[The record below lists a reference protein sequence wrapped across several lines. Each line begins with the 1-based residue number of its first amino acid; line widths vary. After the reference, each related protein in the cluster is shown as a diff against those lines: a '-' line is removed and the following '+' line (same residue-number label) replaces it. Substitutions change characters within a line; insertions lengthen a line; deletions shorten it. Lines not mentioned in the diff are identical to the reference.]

1 MIPSFD
7 LLGDL
12 STPGPRNPFA
22 LTSGRLL
29 LRRAVQVKIKTV
41 RVAIVGGG
49 VIGCAIAL
57 EARRRGFDVTVV
69 DRMGAVGHGT
79 TSASCGIVR
88 RFYSQPGMIAMAHE
102 GSKIWADWG
111 GYLGPIDDDLAVF
124 EQTGVLFVLP
134 EMDETVSE
142 TAAEMR
148 RVGIEVQVLSA
159 DEIATRFPF
168 LDTSSHHPTASP
180 EDPRFFES
188 TGRRIGGGFFERDGG
203 YVVYP
208 GLATQNLRSAA
219 ERDGVT
225 FLMKREVAA
234 IQREDACFRLQF
246 KQGGP
251 LESDVVVNAG
261 GPHSAIINRMAGVNL
276 PLETRALRREV
287 HHMPNPLFDEN
298 TQRNPLPVIGDVD
311 GGIYTRPE
319 ARGRALI
326 VGTTDPECDE
336 FEWVG
341 DPDDYD
347 ESVTEPYHQR
357 QCLRLMKRIP
367 ELQLGPPRGVASLY
381 DVTVQD
387 WYPIADK
394 TDLEGYYVCIGTSG
408 SSFKTAPVLGRLM
421 AEIIESCEGGADI
434 DTEPFQLA
442 LPRIG
447 VTVDTHFLSRLRKEL
462 TSTSTVIG

>member
-1 MIPSFD
+1 M
-7 LLGDL
+7 
-12 STPGPRNPFA
+12 
-22 LTSGRLL
+22 
-29 LRRAVQVKIKTV
+29 
-41 RVAIVGGG
+41 RVTIIGGG

-57 EARRRGFDVTVV
+57 EARRRGFEVTVI
-69 DRMGAVGHGT
+69 DKLGAVGHGT

-102 GSKIWADWG
+102 GAKIWSDWA
-111 GYLGPIDDDLAVF
+111 GYLGPIDDELAVF
-124 EQTGVLFVLP
+124 EQPGVLFILP
-134 EMDETVSE
+134 ELDEAASE

-148 RVGIEVQVLSA
+148 KVGIEVEVLSP
-159 DEIATRFPF
+159 DELAGRFPF
-168 LDTSSHHPTASP
+168 LDVSSQHPTTSP
-180 EDPRFFES
+180 EHPSFFEP
-188 TGRRIGGGFFERDGG
+188 TGRRIGGAFFEADGG

-219 ERDGVT
+219 ERDGAA
-225 FLMKREVAA
+225 FLLKREVVA
-234 IQREDACFRLQF
+234 IQKAGARFRLQF
-246 KQGGP
+246 KEGEP

-261 GPHSAIINRMAGVNL
+261 GPHSSIVNQMAGVTL
-276 PLETRALRREV
+276 PLQTRALRREV
-287 HHMPNPLFDEN
+287 HQMPNPLFDEE
-298 TQRNPLPVIGDVD
+298 TRRSPLPVIGDLDSGV
-311 GGIYTRPE
+311 YTRPE

-347 ESVTEPYHQR
+347 QTVSEPYRQR

-367 ELQLGPPRGVASLY
+367 SLELGPARGVASLY
-381 DVTVQD
+381 DVTVAD

-394 TDLEGYYVCIGTSG
+394 TDLPGYYVCIGTSG

-421 AEIIESCEGGADI
+421 AEIIESCQGGTDI
-434 DTEPFQLA
+434 DAEPFQLA

-447 VTVDTHFLSRLRKEL
+447 VSIDTRFLSRLREEL
-462 TSTSTVIG
+462 TSTGTVIG

>member
-1 MIPSFD
+1 M
-7 LLGDL
+7 
-12 STPGPRNPFA
+12 
-22 LTSGRLL
+22 
-29 LRRAVQVKIKTV
+29 
-41 RVAIVGGG
+41 RVAIIGGG

-57 EARRRGFDVTVV
+57 EARRSGFEVTVI
-69 DRMGAVGHGT
+69 DRLGAVGHGT

-102 GSKIWADWG
+102 GARIWADWAD
-111 GYLGPIDDDLAVF
+111 YLGPIDDDLAVF
-124 EQTGVLFVLP
+124 EQMGVLFLLP
-134 EMDETVSE
+134 QLDEAASE
-142 TAAEMR
+142 TAAEMK
-148 RVGIEVQVLSA
+148 RVGIDVEVLSA

-168 LDTSSHHPTASP
+168 LDTSSHHPATHP
-180 EDPRFFES
+180 EHPRFFES
-188 TGRRIGGGFFERDGG
+188 TGRRVGGGFFERDGG

-219 ERDGVT
+219 ERDGVS
-225 FLMKREVAA
+225 FLLKREVVA
-234 IQREDACFRLQF
+234 IQRGAKHFRLQF
-246 KQGGP
+246 GEGES

-261 GPHSAIINRMAGVNL
+261 GPHSSIINRMAGVDL

-287 HHMPNPLFDEN
+287 HQMHNPLFDEE
-298 TQRNPLPVIGDVD
+298 TQGNPLPVIGDVD
-311 GGIYTRPE
+311 GGVYTRPE

-336 FEWVG
+336 FEWVA

-347 ESVTEPYHQR
+347 QTVTEPYRQR

-367 ELQLGPPRGVASLY
+367 ELQLGPARGVASLY

-394 TDLEGYYVCIGTSG
+394 TDLPGYYVCIGTSG

-421 AEIIESCEGGADI
+421 AEIIESCECGTDI
-434 DTEPFQLA
+434 DSEPFQLA

-447 VTVDTHFLSRLRKEL
+447 VAIDTCFLSRLRTEL

>member
-1 MIPSFD
+1 M
-7 LLGDL
+7 
-12 STPGPRNPFA
+12 
-22 LTSGRLL
+22 
-29 LRRAVQVKIKTV
+29 
-41 RVAIVGGG
+41 RVAIIGGG

-57 EARRRGFDVTVV
+57 EARRRGFEVTVI
-69 DRMGAVGHGT
+69 DRLGAVGHGT

-102 GSKIWADWG
+102 GAKIWAEWAD
-111 GYLGPIDDDLAVF
+111 YLGPIDDDLAVF
-124 EQTGVLFVLP
+124 EQPGVLFILP
-134 EMDETVSE
+134 ELDDAASE
-142 TAAEMR
+142 TAAEMK
-148 RVGIEVQVLSA
+148 RVGIEVEVLSA
-159 DEIATRFPF
+159 DDVARHFPF
-168 LDTSSHHPTASP
+168 LEISSHHPTTSP
-180 EDPRFFES
+180 EAPSFFEP
-188 TGRRIGGGFFERDGG
+188 TGRRIGGAFFEKDGG

-225 FLMKREVAA
+225 FLLKREVVA
-234 IQREDACFRLQF
+234 IQKEGARFRLEF
-246 KQGGP
+246 KEGEP

-261 GPHSAIINRMAGVNL
+261 GPHSSILNRMAGVDL

-287 HHMPNPLFDEN
+287 HQMHNPLFDEES
-298 TQRNPLPVIGDVD
+298 QQNPLPVIGDLDSGV
-311 GGIYTRPE
+311 YTRPE

-347 ESVTEPYHQR
+347 ETVTEPYRQR

-367 ELQLGPPRGVASLY
+367 ELQLGPARGVASLY
-381 DVTVQD
+381 DVTVED

-394 TDLEGYYVCIGTSG
+394 TDLPGYYVCIGTSG

-421 AEIIESCEGGADI
+421 AEIIETCEGGADI
-434 DTEPFQLA
+434 DAEPYRLI

-447 VTVDTHFLSRLRKEL
+447 IAIDTRFLSRLRTAL
-462 TSTSTVIG
+462 SSTSTVIG

>member
-1 MIPSFD
+1 M
-7 LLGDL
+7 
-12 STPGPRNPFA
+12 
-22 LTSGRLL
+22 
-29 LRRAVQVKIKTV
+29 
-41 RVAIVGGG
+41 RVAIIGGG

-57 EARRRGFDVTVV
+57 EARRRGFEVTVV
-69 DRMGAVGHGT
+69 DKLGAVGHGT

-102 GSKIWADWG
+102 GAKIWSDWADH
-111 GYLGPIDDDLAVF
+111 LGPIDDELAVF
-124 EQTGVLFVLP
+124 EQTGVLFILP
-134 EMDETVSE
+134 ELDETARQ

-148 RVGIEVQVLSA
+148 KVGVEAELLSA
-159 DEIATRFPF
+159 DEIAGRFPF
-168 LDTSSHHPTASP
+168 LDVSSQHPTTSP
-180 EDPRFFES
+180 EHPSFFEP
-188 TGRRIGGGFFERDGG
+188 TGRRIGGACFEADGG

-219 ERDGVT
+219 ERDGAA
-225 FLMKREVAA
+225 FLLKREVVA
-234 IQREDACFRLQF
+234 IQKEGTRFRLQF
-246 KQGGP
+246 KKGEP
-251 LESDVVVNAG
+251 LESDVVVNAA
-261 GPHSAIINRMAGVNL
+261 GPHSSIVNRMAGVTL
-276 PLETRALRREV
+276 PLTTQALRREV
-287 HHMPNPLFDEN
+287 HQMPNPLFDEE
-298 TQRNPLPVIGDVD
+298 TESSPLPVIGDVD
-311 GGIYTRPE
+311 GGVYTRPE

-347 ESVTEPYHQR
+347 QTVTEPYRQR

-367 ELQLGPPRGVASLY
+367 ELQLGPARGVASLY
-381 DVTVQD
+381 DVTVED

-394 TDLEGYYVCIGTSG
+394 TGLPGYYVCIGTSG

-421 AEIIESCEGGADI
+421 AEIIESCQGGTDI

-447 VTVDTHFLSRLRKEL
+447 VSIDTRFLSRLRGEL
-462 TSTSTVIG
+462 ASTGTVIG